1 MSAAVVVALLWVLFA
16 ATHMGL
22 SSQTWRP
29 RVVADARRA
38 GLSRRVLALALLVF
52 TALVWFYVGHRH
64 QGTQFWAPSIG
75 GVALWAI
82 YAVQGVAWSLVV
94 AGVMTPS
101 PAAFVVG
108 DAKRPEAARGVH
120 LLTRH
125 PVFMGA
131 GIFGALH
138 LFAMGFA
145 SDVAFWAGF
154 PLFALIG
161 CAHQD
166 RRKLAT
172 EGADYRAWHERHAV
186 PPLHGPRDAA
196 RPARTPAA
204 RDPDRRR
211 ARHRASTAPRSALP
225 LTRDRKGYAP
235 APSKQSLKRRF
246 PSRWRGRYASSASQ
260 PVPASDVSTR
270 ARSAS
275 GSARYASS
283 VRCSIHSV

>member
-1 MSAAVVVALLWVLFA
+1 LSAAVVVAFLWVLFA
-16 ATHMGL
+16 ATHIGL

-29 RVVADARRA
+29 RVVAALGA
-38 GLSRRVLALALLVF
+38 QGFLGVYSLLALVVF
-52 TALVWFYVGHRH
+52 TALVWFYIGHRH
-64 QGTQFWAPSIG
+64 QGTELWAPSIAG
-75 GVALWAI
+75 AGLWAI
-82 YAVQGVAWSLVV
+82 YALQGVAWSLVV

-108 DAKRPEAARGVH
+108 DAKRPEPARGVH

-138 LFAMGFA
+138 LVVMGSA

-172 EGADYRAWHERHAV
+172 EGADYRTWHERTPFLPFAGRETV
-186 PPLHGPRDAA
+186 RGLRELPRLAIPIGVVLATGLRLLHGPLF
-196 RPARTPAA
+196 
-204 RDPDRRR
+204 
-211 ARHRASTAPRSALP
+211 H
-225 LTRDRKGYAP
+225 
-235 APSKQSLKRRF
+235 
-246 PSRWRGRYASSASQ
+246 
-260 PVPASDVSTR
+260 
-270 ARSAS
+270 
-275 GSARYASS
+275 
-283 VRCSIHSV
+283 

>member
-1 MSAAVVVALLWVLFA
+1 LSAAVVVAFLWVLFA
-16 ATHMGL
+16 VTHIGL

-29 RVVADARRA
+29 RVVAALGA
-38 GLSRRVLALALLVF
+38 QGFLGVYSLLALVVF
-52 TALVWFYVGHRH
+52 TALVWFYIGHRH
-64 QGTQFWAPSIG
+64 QGTQLWAPSIAG
-75 GVALWAI
+75 AGSWAI
-82 YAVQGVAWSLVV
+82 YALQGVAWSLVV

-108 DAKRPEAARGVH
+108 DAKRPEPARGVH

-138 LFAMGFA
+138 LFVMGSA

-172 EGADYRAWHERHAV
+172 EGADYRAWHERTPFLPFSGRETV
-186 PPLHGPRDAA
+186 RGLRELPPLAIPIGVVLATGLRLLHGPLF
-196 RPARTPAA
+196 
-204 RDPDRRR
+204 
-211 ARHRASTAPRSALP
+211 H
-225 LTRDRKGYAP
+225 
-235 APSKQSLKRRF
+235 
-246 PSRWRGRYASSASQ
+246 
-260 PVPASDVSTR
+260 
-270 ARSAS
+270 
-275 GSARYASS
+275 
-283 VRCSIHSV
+283 

>member
-1 MSAAVVVALLWVLFA
+1 LSAAVVVAFFWVLFA
-16 ATHMGL
+16 VTHIGL

-29 RVVADARRA
+29 RAVAALGA
-38 GLSRRVLALALLVF
+38 QGFLGVYSLLALVVF
-52 TALVWFYVGHRH
+52 TALVWFYIGHRH
-64 QGTQFWAPSIG
+64 QGTELWAPSIAG
-75 GVALWAI
+75 AGLWAI
-82 YAVQGVAWSLVV
+82 YALQGVAWSLVV

-108 DAKRPEAARGVH
+108 DAKRPEPARGVH

-138 LFAMGFA
+138 LFVMGSA

-172 EGADYRAWHERHAV
+172 EGADYRAWHERTPFLPFAGRETV
-186 PPLHGPRDAA
+186 RGLRELPRLAIPIGVVLATGLRLLHGPLF
-196 RPARTPAA
+196 
-204 RDPDRRR
+204 
-211 ARHRASTAPRSALP
+211 H
-225 LTRDRKGYAP
+225 
-235 APSKQSLKRRF
+235 
-246 PSRWRGRYASSASQ
+246 
-260 PVPASDVSTR
+260 
-270 ARSAS
+270 
-275 GSARYASS
+275 
-283 VRCSIHSV
+283 

>member
-1 MSAAVVVALLWVLFA
+1 MSAAVVVAFLWVLFA
-16 ATHMGL
+16 VTHIGL

-29 RVVADARRA
+29 RVVAALGA
-38 GLSRRVLALALLVF
+38 QGFLGVYSLLALVVF
-52 TALVWFYVGHRH
+52 TALVWFYIGHRH
-64 QGTQFWAPSIG
+64 QGTQLWAPSIAG
-75 GVALWAI
+75 AGSWAI
-82 YAVQGVAWSLVV
+82 YALQGVAWSLVV

-108 DAKRPEAARGVH
+108 DAKRPEPARGVH

-138 LFAMGFA
+138 LFVMGSA

-172 EGADYRAWHERHAV
+172 EGADYRAWHERTPFLPFSGRETV
-186 PPLHGPRDAA
+186 RGLRELPPLAIPIGVVLATGLRLLHGPLF
-196 RPARTPAA
+196 
-204 RDPDRRR
+204 
-211 ARHRASTAPRSALP
+211 H
-225 LTRDRKGYAP
+225 
-235 APSKQSLKRRF
+235 
-246 PSRWRGRYASSASQ
+246 
-260 PVPASDVSTR
+260 
-270 ARSAS
+270 
-275 GSARYASS
+275 
-283 VRCSIHSV
+283 